1 MKRILIILIVIMT
14 GISCNNEFLE
24 KIPTTSSVVENFY
37 NSPTDAKQA
46 LTSVY
51 NMLLRDDYWSLHI
64 YAEIR
69 SDLFAG
75 GAGTGDGGGFQLLD
89 RGLQWPET
97 NAFQIHWTTYWGAIY
112 RANTYL
118 EAESQIDWTGN
129 EKLRL
134 QYQAEARFLRAYF
147 HFYLTR
153 MFGEIPALDRVISPD
168 EIPARSSA
176 EELYTLMIED
186 LKFASEN
193 ALSEPYGQMKPENWG
208 RATKWAAKALLT
220 RVFMYYSGYYNQSE
234 IAGINNSTALT
245 YIEDVISNSGH
256 NLVPE
261 YASLWKVPC
270 VSELGSLDSYAGET
284 NQEVIWSVR
293 FNNVGSGSYGGN
305 QFVRMIGPRGTNID
319 PYGQGWGA
327 MPVLPSFW
335 NDFNNDDKRKKA
347 TILSWD
353 DEGLTYNWET
363 QQQAQYTGYSLKK
376 YEILSI
382 DGSPEPKP
390 DWQTMAD
397 EDYIV
402 LRYADVL
409 LMAAELR
416 SLVNGEGDAQA
427 VTYLNRVRERAFGN
441 SNYNYSNASI
451 NNILN
456 ERKFELAGE
465 EIRYWDIMRSCKGD
479 FSKLTTMLTYVDDND
494 GGDYSNSADTQ
505 SLDVDGSNFE
515 KTKGLFQIPQN
526 ELDLM
531 RGVFEQNPGYSAND

>member
-1 MKRILIILIVIMT
+1 
-14 GISCNNEFLE
+14 
-24 KIPTTSSVVENFY
+24 
-37 NSPTDAKQA
+37 
-46 LTSVY
+46 
-51 NMLLRDDYWSLHI
+51 
-64 YAEIR
+64 
-69 SDLFAG
+69 
-75 GAGTGDGGGFQLLD
+75 
-89 RGLQWPET
+89 
-97 NAFQIHWTTYWGAIY
+97 
-112 RANTYL
+112 
-118 EAESQIDWTGN
+118 
-129 EKLRL
+129 
-134 QYQAEARFLRAYF
+134 
-147 HFYLTR
+147 
-153 MFGEIPALDRVISPD
+153 
-168 EIPARSSA
+168 
-176 EELYTLMIED
+176 
-186 LKFASEN
+186 
-193 ALSEPYGQMKPENWG
+193 
-208 RATKWAAKALLT
+208 
-220 RVFMYYSGYYNQSE
+220 
-234 IAGINNSTALT
+234 
-245 YIEDVISNSGH
+245 
-256 NLVPE
+256 
-261 YASLWKVPC
+261 
-270 VSELGSLDSYAGET
+270 
-284 NQEVIWSVR
+284 
-293 FNNVGSGSYGGN
+293 
-305 QFVRMIGPRGTNID
+305 
-319 PYGQGWGA
+319 
-327 MPVLPSFW
+327 
-335 NDFNNDDKRKKA
+335 FNNDDKRKKA